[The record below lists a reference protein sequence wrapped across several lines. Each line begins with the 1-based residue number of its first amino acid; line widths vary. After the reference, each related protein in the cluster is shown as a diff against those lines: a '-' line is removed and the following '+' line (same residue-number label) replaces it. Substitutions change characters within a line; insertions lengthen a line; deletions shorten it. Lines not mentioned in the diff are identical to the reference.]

1 MKQSFAFLLL
11 LICLRAEAQQY
22 YKDLL
27 TVQSSRQKQQLLQK
41 NKVKKILFNSFDGEH
56 QPIEGF
62 QSTQTINRDFTEL
75 STRTTTTLSGNT
87 LSMFW
92 FNRQM
97 QVIQSLDSSDDA
109 STSISYEY
117 DTKGNLISLKSTT
130 TSAGDF
136 RITEDHIWTYSP
148 ANKPER
154 MLKIKNGKDTT
165 FYSFVLDEKGN
176 VVEENGMTKGKNIP
190 AVFYYYDEQNNLTD
204 IVRYNIAA
212 KRLLPDYVF
221 EYENGRLATMMVVP
235 EEGTDYQK
243 WYYSYDED
251 GLKILD
257 ACYSKSKVL
266 IGTIEYAYEYY

>member
-1 MKQSFAFLLL
+1 MKPSLLFLLL
-11 LICLRAEAQQY
+11 IIGLSSEAQQY
-22 YKDLL
+22 YKDILS
-27 TVQSSRQKQQLLQK
+27 VQANNQKQQLLQK
-41 NKVKKILFNSFDGEH
+41 NKVKKIQFNSFDGDH

-62 QSTQTINRDFTEL
+62 QSAQTINRDFTEL
-75 STRTTTTLSGNT
+75 TTRTSTTLTGTTLSVI
-87 LSMFW
+87 W

-97 QVIQSLDSSDDA
+97 QVVQSLDSSDDA
-109 STSISYEY
+109 STSIQYEY
-117 DTKGNLISLKSTT
+117 DAKGNLISLKSTT

-136 RITEDHIWTYSP
+136 RITEDHFWTYNQG
-148 ANKPER
+148 NKPLS
-154 MLKIKNGKDTT
+154 MIKIKNGKDTT
-165 FYSFVLDEKGN
+165 YYSFVLDEKGN
-176 VVEENGMTKGKNIP
+176 VVEENGVSRGKKIP
-190 AVFYYYDEQNNLTD
+190 SVFYYYDEQNKLTD

-212 KRLLPDYVF
+212 RRLLPDYVF